1 MLSATRE
8 FNTFFTQQFS
18 VKTMFKIRPIYY
30 MIAVISFMIF
40 VACSSPQTNN
50 SNNQPSAV
58 TSPSPAVTTADNAS
72 QMHSGGEAKFN
83 INTSLEPEL
92 DPIVAKLKIDGLYD
106 NINKARPYHSLDE
119 LVSKKVLTQAQFDQV
134 KDMLT
139 LDNTLT
145 GQAKDVDY
153 LVKLGLMKG
162 HLLVAKELLD
172 MKRPAEA
179 LPHVGHPIEELYV
192 TVADQFPQ
200 RGVADFKN
208 TMDEAKDF
216 IKNKPQDP
224 QVMSKFNAGMA
235 AVDKAISAL
244 PETQRRS
251 TKFIPQVIDGLL
263 DSASAE
269 YGGAISG
276 NKIEEVDYQDSRGF
290 TAYAY
295 MLYQDVQP
303 QLQKDNSKAQ
313 AQLKTSLDDLRKTWP
328 TVLPPSK
335 PVYSGDEMAAKV
347 KKVEQITK
355 PLTSGSTSSGVSSTT
370 TANTTSIQPG
380 LTKFRGFV
388 TASLTAAKANDLAQA
403 KKEMANAADAWDEVE
418 DNIKA
423 NSKDAYKTVESAIS
437 DVQTSLVIPPNPD
450 QDKSVKALE
459 SLLKTVDTYKAK

>member
-1 MLSATRE
+1 
-8 FNTFFTQQFS
+8 
-18 VKTMFKIRPIYY
+18 MFKIRTKYFI
-30 MIAVISFMIF
+30 IAIISLMIF
-40 VACSSPQTNN
+40 VACGRPSDTNSSTN
-50 SNNQPSAV
+50 
-58 TSPSPAVTTADNAS
+58 PSPVSNPSIIANTTEQSD
-72 QMHSGGEAKFN
+72 HSHMGGEHKFN

-92 DPIVAKLKIDGLYD
+92 DPIAGKLKIDGLYD
-106 NINKARPYHSLDE
+106 KINKARPYQNLDE
-119 LVSKKVLTQAQFDQV
+119 LVSKNVLTQAQFDQV
-134 KDMLT
+134 KEMLT

-145 GQAKDVDY
+145 GEAKDVDY

-192 TVADQFPQ
+192 TVADQFKE
-200 RGVADFKN
+200 RGVTDFKD

-224 QVMSKFNAGMA
+224 QVMPKFNAGMA

-244 PETQRRS
+244 PETQRKS
-251 TKFIPQVIDGLL
+251 AKFIPQVINGLL

-290 TAYAY
+290 VAYSY
-295 MLYQDVQP
+295 MLYQDVAP
-303 QLQKDNSKAQ
+303 QLQKDNDKTQ

-328 TVLPPSK
+328 TVLPPAK
-335 PVYSGDEMAAKV
+335 PVFTGDEVAAKV
-347 KKVEQITK
+347 KKIEQITK
-355 PLTSGSTSSGVSSTT
+355 PLTSGSTSSRVSSATTST
-370 TANTTSIQPG
+370 TASIQPE
-380 LTKFRGFV
+380 LTKFKGFV
-388 TASLTAAKANDLAQA
+388 TASLTAAKANDLTQA
-403 KKEMANAADAWDEVE
+403 KKEMANAADAWGEVE

-423 NSKDAYKTVESAIS
+423 NSKESYKTIESGIS
-437 DVQTSLVIPPNPD
+437 DVQTSLVIPPSPD

-459 SLLKTVDTYKAK
+459 SLLKTVDTYKSQLK

>member
-1 MLSATRE
+1 
-8 FNTFFTQQFS
+8 
-18 VKTMFKIRPIYY
+18 MFKIRPIYY
-30 MIAVISFMIF
+30 VIAVISFMIF
-40 VACSSPQTNN
+40 VACSSPNK
-50 SNNQPSAV
+50 PSAV
-58 TSPSPAVTTADNAS
+58 TSPSSVVSTADNAS
-72 QMHSGGEAKFN
+72 QIHPSDGEAKFN

-92 DPIVAKLKIDGLYD
+92 DLIVAKLKIDGLYD
-106 NINKARPYHSLDE
+106 NINKARPYQNLDE
-119 LVSKKVLTQAQFDQV
+119 LVSKNVLTQAQFDQV
-134 KDMLT
+134 KQMLT

-145 GQAKDVDY
+145 GEAKDVDY

-172 MKRPAEA
+172 LKRPAEA

-192 TVADQFPQ
+192 TVADQFKE
-200 RGVADFKN
+200 RGVADFKE
-208 TMDEAKDF
+208 TMDEAKDW

-224 QVMSKFNAGMA
+224 QVMPKFKAGMA

-244 PETQRRS
+244 PETQRKS
-251 TKFIPQVIDGLL
+251 AKFIPQVINGLL

-290 TAYAY
+290 TTYAY

-335 PVYSGDEMAAKV
+335 PVFSGDEMAAKV
-347 KKVEQITK
+347 KKIEQITK
-355 PLTSGSTSSGVSSTT
+355 PLTSTSTSSRISS
-370 TANTTSIQPG
+370 ANTSTIASIQPG
-380 LTKFRGFV
+380 LTKFKGFV
-388 TASLTAAKANDLAQA
+388 TASLTAAQAKDLTQA

-418 DNIKA
+418 DKIKA
-423 NSKDAYKTVESAIS
+423 NSLDAYKTIESGIS

-459 SLLKTVDTYKAK
+459 SLLKTVDAYKGQQRQ